1 LHFDS
6 RLILPTVV
14 CWSPLPRQRPPI
26 LWSPRSGRAISVR
39 AVRTENDE
47 IVVQL
52 RVPRTSVDYPSEVA
66 QGLKTLLSRYELP
79 LALAVYNAG
88 EAAVNRFGGLSVLSR
103 S

>member
-6 RLILPTVV
+6 RLILPAVV
-14 CWSPLPRQRPPI
+14 LLVTAAAPASAD